1 MLAEKV
7 YQPQYTERKVYEAK
21 PVHTKKEDILNVK
34 AKISMLLAIV
44 FVGVLVTVM
53 VVGTAFASELTYQ
66 NNELKK
72 ENAKIA
78 KEIQTMRV
86 EVQASSN
93 VGKIENTALN
103 KLGMVYPVGDQFI
116 QVKKNDQAGFASK
129 LRDEAFN

>member
-1 MLAEKV
+1 MLAERV

-21 PVHTKKEDILNVK
+21 PVHKKKEDTLNVK
-34 AKISMLLAIV
+34 AKISMLLAVV
-44 FVGVLVTVM
+44 FVGVLVSIM

-78 KEIQTMRV
+78 KEIQTIKV

-103 KLGMVYPVGDQFI
+103 KLGMVYPAGEQFI
-116 QVKKNDQAGFASK
+116 QITKSDNAGFASK
-129 LRDEAFN
+129 LREEAFN